1 MKVNNWTLG
10 LAAVGMVTLPT
21 VMQAD
26 EKVTLSPI
34 NSAVSSTVLSGYVD
48 TSMHWN
54 LGTGNQFVPG
64 FGYNTSA
71 KQDGFN
77 LNAVKLALE
86 KPLDENQWSAGY
98 KAEVMF
104 GPNAQILGTLP
115 GLNTGTSDS
124 QIAIKQA
131 YVNLRA
137 PLGNG
142 LDIKVG
148 VFDTII
154 GYESTDGPNNPNYTR
169 SYGYTIEPTTH
180 TGVLATYQVSDMLG
194 FSAGVANSFGP
205 AVGGSGFSTPANPSN
220 DRAWYNRAESYKTY
234 MGSVALKAPASLGF
248 LEGSTLYA
256 GVING
261 FNGSANADQTSWY
274 LGGTIATPLKGL
286 KLGASYDYLGI
297 SHQPLTANQSAYA
310 NAAALYASF
319 QATEK
324 LSLHVR
330 GEYAT
335 HSDTGGFALVSP
347 TGGVFPDKVVAI
359 TGTVQ
364 YDLWKNVLTRLEVRM
379 DHAADGSYAYGG
391 TGQTGP
397 GTGPAPTKA
406 TNGLKRNAYLVAA
419 NLVYKF

>member
-1 MKVNNWTLG
+1 MKVNKWTLG
-10 LAAVGMVTLPT
+10 LAAVGLVSLPT
-21 VMQAD
+21 VSQAD
-26 EKVTLSPI
+26 EKITLSPI

-54 LGTGNQFVPG
+54 LGTGNGNVPG
-64 FGYNTSA
+64 FAYNTSS

-98 KAEVMF
+98 KAEVLF
-104 GPNAQILGTLP
+104 GPNAAILGTLP
-115 GLNTGTSDS
+115 NLNSTAVNS
-124 QIAIKQA
+124 QLAIKQA

-180 TGVLATYQVSDMLG
+180 TGVLGTYQLNDMFG

-205 AVGGSGFSTPANPSN
+205 AVGGSGYNSGTSSST
-220 DRAWYNRAESYKTY
+220 DRAFYSRAESYKTY
-234 MGSVALKAPASLGF
+234 MGSVAFKAPASLGF

-261 FNGSANADQTSWY
+261 FNSGSVSSGGAHQTSWY
-274 LGGTIATPLKGL
+274 VGGTIATPLKGL
-286 KLGASYDYLGI
+286 KLGASYDYAETPGYGT
-297 SHQPLTANQSAYA
+297 SEVYGHAM
-310 NAAALYASF
+310 AAALYASF

-324 LSLHVR
+324 LSLHAR
-330 GEYAT
+330 AEYAS
-335 HSDTGGFALVSP
+335 HTGDAVTPSS
-347 TGGVFPDKVVAI
+347 TGQVFPGRVFAY
-359 TGTVQ
+359 TGTIQ
-364 YDLWKNVLTRLEVRM
+364 YDLWKNVLSRLEVRW
-379 DHAADGSYAYGG
+379 DHSGDGSYVFGG
-391 TGQTGP
+391 AGP
-397 GTGPAPTKA
+397 TAPTFA
-406 TNGLKRNAYLVAA
+406 AHNGLKRNAYLVAA